1 MKDALFFSQRAIE
14 LDPDLAEGYSSI
26 GLISWALQ
34 YDFAKA
40 RIYFEKSIELNPA
53 SSLIL
58 NRYGYFLIW
67 MGNFEKA
74 SQLAIDAMRLDP
86 VDYNS
91 YAILY
96 FVSIYSGRLVEAAGY
111 LKEWKRIFGK
121 DRGTV
126 SLEMRLSFEQGSYE
140 KVVQQCDSLRANGES
155 LGVDELSFLA
165 RAFFNLNR
173 LRDSDS
179 TLKEL
184 KTNIKPGDRNASFNT
199 SACACCTP

>member
-1 MKDALFFSQRAIE
+1 MNALSMNKRPYSSILPMHQPTRTLDWPNRGLSMAHTAGRILLAVKDALFFSQRAIE
-14 LDPDLAEGYSSI
+14 LDADLAEGYSSI

-74 SQLAIDAMRLDP
+74 SQLAKDAMRLDP

-96 FVSIYSGRLVEAAGY
+96 FVSIYSGRLVEAAGH

-140 KVVQQCDSLRANGES
+140 KVVQLCDSLRAK
-155 LGVDELSFLA
+155 
-165 RAFFNLNR
+165 RR
-173 LRDSDS
+173 I
-179 TLKEL
+179 
-184 KTNIKPGDRNASFNT
+184 IKRR
-199 SACACCTP
+199 